1 MSIFVTL
8 TGNVILVKLVQ
19 PLNALLPMAVTGTL
33 PNVAGISTSP
43 PVPLYFVM
51 VAAPLLTVKLKSL
64 SSATANAA
72 TSAGSSSS
80 AGWTS
85 SAASAGS
92 SASTSSSAGSCTS
105 STKSTAVSNAVM
117 GSVCCSWPSDAV
129 SSAATACTGSIVTSI
144 STAISKLKIRFFMG
158 FSSCVLS
165 RSNVAIRIL
174 R

>member
-1 MSIFVTL
+1 MS
-8 TGNVILVKLVQ
+8 VKLVQ

-33 PNVAGISTSP
+33 PSVAGISTSP

-92 SASTSSSAGSCTS
+92 SAAGSSSTGSCVS
-105 STKSTAVSNAVM
+105 STKSTSVSNAVM

-144 STAISKLKIRFFMG
+144 STAISKLKIRFFM
-158 FSSCVLS
+158 FSPPVVSLV
-165 RSNVAIRIL
+165 SNVVTRIL
-174 R
+174 RQNTSI